1 MTKSLNT
8 EARIAGAFYGQA
20 LGDAFGMPS
29 ELWPRARVKEHFGW
43 IDQFLDGPAEN
54 DAAQY
59 FLAGQF
65 TDDTSMALA
74 LADSIIE
81 RDGSIDP
88 DSIAQHILL
97 WAEGFDA
104 FSKNVFGPTSKVAF
118 TAIRA
123 GQAISEIPNL
133 GTTNGAA
140 MRVMPLGCLLSTRSI
155 DRFCAEVALASSPTH
170 KSDIAVA
177 GAVAVAS
184 AISMAIDGM
193 QWPDIREAL
202 PGIARFAQTQIST
215 GATFSASLAA
225 RIELA
230 FEVTKHASDVIEA
243 SERVYELIGAGTST
257 IESVPA
263 AFAMADLAELNPN
276 VCAELCAN
284 LGGDTD
290 TIGAM
295 ATAICG
301 AYSGFESIDSTLV
314 RLLNE
319 ANQVDLS
326 TYTGKFTGYRR
337 AREDDVGLA

>member
-1 MTKSLNT
+1 MPTSLNT

-29 ELWPRARVKEHFGW
+29 ELWPRSRVKEHFGW
-43 IDQFLDGPAEN
+43 IDRFLDGPAEN
-54 DAAQY
+54 DAAKY
-59 FLAGQF
+59 FRAGQI

-74 LADSIIE
+74 IADSVIE
-81 RDGSIDP
+81 CHGKIDA
-88 DSIAQHILL
+88 DSVAQHILL
-97 WAEGFDA
+97 WAEEFDA
-104 FSKNVFGPTSKVAF
+104 FSKNVLGPTSKVAL
-118 TAIRA
+118 TAIRS

-140 MRVMPLGCLLSTRSI
+140 MRIMPLGCLLSTRSM
-155 DRFCAEVALASSPTH
+155 DKFCAEIASASSPTH
-170 KSDIAVA
+170 KSDVSIA
-177 GAVAVAS
+177 GAVAIAS

-193 QWPDIREAL
+193 QWPDIRAAL
-202 PGIARFAQTQIST
+202 PGIAKFAQTHASPRN
-215 GATFSASLAA
+215 TFSASLAA

-230 FEVTKHASDVIEA
+230 FDVTERASDVVEA
-243 SERVYELIGAGTST
+243 SEKVYDLIGAGTST

-263 AFAMADLAELNPN
+263 ALAMAELAELNPN

-301 AYSGFESIDSTLV
+301 AYNGLESIDSKF
-314 RLLNE
+314 
-319 ANQVDLS
+319 VDLLQQANPVDFS
-326 TYTGKFTGYRR
+326 AYSEKFTGFRR
-337 AREDDVGLA
+337 AREADVAVA